1 MNQDNYIFT
10 ILNKIKWNFHIVFTY
25 PFNYQRY
32 INNQANKYRS
42 DIFYNFFSRISSI
55 LKIRRNKQ
63 IFAVTDETSPN
74 GNGHLHA
81 LYKLPE
87 KYQGN
92 DQEFISTANRVWP
105 LSLGISPHLAGTI
118 NKPFISPISDESYNN
133 KVLYVAKTISKTDFP
148 DFLSKEAKRII
159 STCNTFHENSTRI
172 QKCEEYPD
180 QLLW

>member
-32 INNQANKYRS
+32 ISNQGNKYRS

-55 LKIRRNKQ
+55 FKMRRNKQ
-63 IFAVTDETSPN
+63 IFAFTDETSPS

-87 KYQGN
+87 KYQGS

-118 NKPFISPISDESYNN
+118 NKPFISPISAESYGN
-133 KVLYVAKTISKTDFP
+133 KVLYVAKTISKNDFP
-148 DFLSKEAKRII
+148 DFLSPEADRII
-159 STCNTFHENSTRI
+159 KRCNTFHENSARV

>member
-55 LKIRRNKQ
+55 FKMRRNKQ
-63 IFAVTDETSPN
+63 IYAFTDETSSN

-87 KYQGN
+87 KYQGT

-105 LSLGISPHLAGTI
+105 LSLGIPPQLAGTI
-118 NKPFISPISDESYNN
+118 NRPFISPICNESSNN
-133 KVLYVAKTISKTDFP
+133 KVLYVAKTISETDSP

-159 STCNTFHENSTRI
+159 STCNTFHENSARI
-172 QKCEEYPD
+172 QKCKEYPD

>member
-32 INNQANKYRS
+32 INNQAKKYRS
-42 DIFYNFFSRISSI
+42 DIFFNFFSRISSI
-55 LKIRRNKQ
+55 FKMRRNRQ
-63 IFAVTDETSPN
+63 IYAFTDETSPS

-87 KYQGN
+87 KYQGS

-118 NKPFISPISDESYNN
+118 NKPFISPISAESYGN
-133 KVLYVAKTISKTDFP
+133 KVLYVAKTISKNDFP
-148 DFLSKEAKRII
+148 DFLSPEADRII
-159 STCNTFHENSTRI
+159 KRCNTFHENSARV